1 MYQMLVNVKALLG
14 LKYPKD
20 SNILIVAAL
29 NPTLSPIDQ
38 SPRQKTNKETSELIS
53 MIDQMDLTDMTE
65 YFTKLLH
72 NTHSSQ

>member
-29 NPTLSPIDQ
+29 NTTLSPIDQ